1 MAGDPYPCTFDYDQ
15 TDSKFQ
21 EVCTSD
27 AVQGQV
33 VVSNFEVYC
42 NSVNYT
48 TYYQTSLRA
57 PLCVANGCE
66 ISKECPGKPSSV
78 KYAQCVNKNSRD
90 ELKKYHDALTITTKA
105 IASSMNKSGIE
116 GCYAN
121 NMWSSGGTTTS
132 HNGIILVMVISS
144 AVFVAMTTLLF

>member
-1 MAGDPYPCTFDYDQ
+1 MLGDPYPCTYDYDQQ

-33 VVSNFEVYC
+33 VVSNFGVYC
-42 NSVNYT
+42 NSDM

-57 PLCVANGCE
+57 PLCVANDCE
-66 ISKECPGKPSSV
+66 ISKECPGKPGSV
-78 KYAQCVNKNSRD
+78 NYSQCVNKNSRD
-90 ELKKYHDALTITTKA
+90 ERKKYHDALTITTKA
-105 IASSMNKSGIE
+105 IASSMKKSGIE

-121 NMWSSGGTTTS
+121 M
-132 HNGIILVMVISS
+132 
-144 AVFVAMTTLLF
+144 